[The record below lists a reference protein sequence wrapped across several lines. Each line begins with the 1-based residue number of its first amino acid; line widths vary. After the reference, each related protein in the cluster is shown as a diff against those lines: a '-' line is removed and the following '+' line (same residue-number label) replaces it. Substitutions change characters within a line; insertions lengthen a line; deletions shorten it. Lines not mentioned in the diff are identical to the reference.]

1 MGIAGIGFL
10 VAERRLLVTV
20 VVVTVVVV
28 TVVVVT
34 VVVAIAMMGLELDAN
49 GVGPALVPGAI
60 APIELHLCDRPRGGE
75 DYRGEVSP
83 DGLNGIR
90 VHHRWQNSR

>member
-10 VAERRLLVTV
+10 VAERRLLVTAV
-20 VVVTVVVV
+20 VAIAVVVT
-28 TVVVVT
+28 
-34 VVVAIAMMGLELDAN
+34 AMMGLELDAN
-49 GVGPALVPGAI
+49 GVSPALVPVAI
-60 APIELHLCDRPRGGE
+60 APIELHLCDRPRDGE
-75 DYRGEVSP
+75 DYRGEVGP

>member
-10 VAERRLLVTV
+10 VAERRLLVTA
-20 VVVTVVVV
+20 VVVT
-28 TVVVVT
+28 
-34 VVVAIAMMGLELDAN
+34 AMMGLELDAN
-49 GVGPALVPGAI
+49 GVSPALVPVAI
-60 APIELHLCDRPRGGE
+60 APIELHLCDRPRDGE
-75 DYRGEVSP
+75 GHRGEVGP